1 MHLTLF
7 LDKIVKLDMVTY
19 GNMGIPCI
27 SLWISSREH
36 SVNKHKGTNDLSGQ
50 SGALAV
56 SKSELVGPTTEP
68 AVVSP
73 LECLHKPTSAYGSQ
87 ALSYHVQYGSNQR
100 DLPSQE

>member
-7 LDKIVKLDMVTY
+7 LGKIVKLDMVTY

-27 SLWISSREH
+27 SLWIGSREH
-36 SVNKHKGTNDLSGQ
+36 SVNKNKGTDDLCGQ

-56 SKSELVGPTTEP
+56 SIIEPVGSTTVL

-73 LECLHKPTSAYGSQ
+73 LECLHKPTTAYGSQ